1 MTYSTL
7 QIGSSGAD
15 VMTLKRL
22 LNSAGYQLDETDVFD
37 EETGKAVSSYQTANR
52 LTATGKA
59 DAPTWAKLAAN
70 AVTAMPKD
78 MGTQETVRYLE
89 ENRPAAYS
97 SGYSEQLDSLLKQVN
112 ERKAFSYDP
121 AEDEL
126 YKRYRDQYLYLGN
139 RAMNDARGSAATLT
153 GGYDNTY
160 AESAGQ
166 QAYQNYLSQISGKIP
181 DLYQLALSAYD
192 AETGRLAD
200 SLEALTGAEKTAYE
214 RYKDDMDQ
222 YAEALRYY
230 YQKMLDEQE
239 QANWLM
245 KNESSGHSSGGS
257 KPTEEE
263 IEEQKKEEEKKETA
277 KAVAIQKEIPNIL
290 TLSEF
295 NRRKAQNASN
305 VSAYKTYAE
314 YTAAMKKKYGI

>member
-7 QIGSSGAD
+7 QIGSSGTD

-139 RAMNDARGSAATLT
+139 RAMNDARGSAAALT

-166 QAYQNYLSQISGKIP
+166 QAYQNYLAQISGKLP
-181 DLYQLALSAYD
+181 ELYQLALNAYD
-192 AETGRLAD
+192 AETGRLYEN
-200 SLEALTGAEKTAYE
+200 LEALTNAEKAAYE
-214 RYKDDMDQ
+214 RYKDDMDE
-222 YAEALRYY
+222 YADALKYY

-245 KNESSGHSSGGS
+245 KNASGGHSSGKAAS
-257 KPTEEE
+257 SEDE
-263 IEEQKKEEEKKETA
+263 KEEEKKATA

-295 NRRKAQNASN
+295 NRRKAQNAATLSDY
-305 VSAYKTYAE
+305 ATYAE
-314 YTAAMKKKYGI
+314 YAAAMKKKYGA